1 MKYNNLF
8 ILSNMKKSHLGFGEY
23 LRIASFLPNIK
34 FKKSIWFSCKK
45 LLPILNEIDH
55 LSSIK
60 NLNQFD
66 IGLKRKNDL
75 LLNLTNKKFVL
86 PNTVNINDFSN
97 KQSEFKKNTKNLLQL
112 LSDRLK
118 INKYKIFTNKKKY
131 YKKQIFINWK
141 VPKQWKI
148 KSYPKAKW
156 QKVIRNIKKEKKIKI
171 EWQKNNGD
179 LKYLIKQIKDS
190 KLVISVVSLS
200 CHLAILFNKKLIT
213 LSGPNFFDDLNLYKK
228 SKVIFTK
235 KKCSIHKKT
244 MNVKYERCNCM
255 KFIDEKE
262 IYKLALNEI

>member
-156 QKVIRNIKKEKKIKI
+156 QKVIRNIKKEKKIPI
-171 EWQKNNGD
+171 KN
-179 LKYLIKQIKDS
+179 
-190 KLVISVVSLS
+190 V
-200 CHLAILFNKKLIT
+200 
-213 LSGPNFFDDLNLYKK
+213 
-228 SKVIFTK
+228 
-235 KKCSIHKKT
+235 
-244 MNVKYERCNCM
+244 
-255 KFIDEKE
+255 
-262 IYKLALNEI
+262 